1 VLRGAYTELALGRL
15 GQSANGDASHDIN
28 DSIAINNRTK
38 KDGILG
44 DVKTGRK
51 HQAKRT
57 AYDYEFMSTDNH
69 TRRAFLTKL
78 TAAAAG
84 GLLANRSRNA
94 FASTAPEPHIT
105 FPTAPRDRI
114 SVASYPFR
122 AYIESP
128 ANRDRDAKH
137 PGMDLK
143 DFPAEVVRKFNVHVI
158 EPHSRHFRS
167 LDAAY
172 LSSFREALAKAN
184 VKVVNIAVDGQD
196 SYYDADPA
204 VRAKAVAYGKKFVD
218 VAVQIGSPSVRVHIN
233 RAKNSG
239 PDVQRTAESLRE
251 VVSYAAGKKVVVN
264 LENDDL
270 VSEDAFFIVKV
281 IEAVNH
287 PYLHALPDFA
297 NSMMSGNPDF
307 NYRALTAMFQHA
319 YGICHVKDGEA
330 DDSGKYIFIDMK
342 KSFDILKAS
351 GYRGYCSMEY
361 DAPGDP
367 YAPTTKLIEQ
377 TIQYL
382 S

>member
-1 VLRGAYTELALGRL
+1 M
-15 GQSANGDASHDIN
+15 
-28 DSIAINNRTK
+28 IAIQMHSPRETSPFPS
-38 KDGILG
+38 
-44 DVKTGRK
+44 R
-51 HQAKRT
+51 
-57 AYDYEFMSTDNH
+57 
-69 TRRAFLTKL
+69 TRREFLTDLATL
-78 TAAAAG
+78 TAGVLVGTRSPHLFAA
-84 GLLANRSRNA
+84 S
-94 FASTAPEPHIT
+94 SSQPHIQ

-122 AYIESP
+122 AYIDNP
-128 ANRDRDAKH
+128 TNHDRDAKL

-143 DFPAEVVRKFNVHVI
+143 DFAAEVVKKFNIHNI

-172 LSSFREALAKAN
+172 LNSFREALAKAN

-204 VRAKAVAYGKKFVD
+204 TRRKAVAYGKKFVD
-218 VAVQIGSPSVRVHIN
+218 VAVLIGSPSVRVHIN

-239 PDVQRTAESLRE
+239 PDVPRTAESLRE
-251 VVSYAAGKKVVVN
+251 VVNYAAGKNVLVN

-281 IEAVNH
+281 IETVNH

-297 NSMMSGNPDF
+297 NSMMSGKPDF

-330 DDSGKYIFIDMK
+330 DDDGKYVNIDLK

-361 DAPGDP
+361 DASGDP
-367 YAPTTKLIEQ
+367 YAPTAKLIEQ
-377 TIQYL
+377 TIQYIA
-382 S
+382 

>member
-1 VLRGAYTELALGRL
+1 MISLQSMIAQWE
-15 GQSANGDASHDIN
+15 GQFWE
-28 DSIAINNRTK
+28 
-38 KDGILG
+38 
-44 DVKTGRK
+44 VKSGGKR
-51 HQAKRT
+51 QAKGT
-57 AYDYEFMSTDNH
+57 AYDYGFMSTDNP
-69 TRRAFLTKL
+69 TRRAFLTTL
-78 TAAAAG
+78 TAVAGG

-94 FASTAPEPHIT
+94 FASTASEPHIT
-105 FPTAPRDRI
+105 FPTARRDRI

-128 ANRDRDAKH
+128 SNHDRDAKH

-143 DFPAEVVRKFNVHVI
+143 DFPAEVVKKFNVHNI
-158 EPHSRHFRS
+158 EPHSRHFGS

-172 LSSFREALAKAN
+172 LTSFRQALGKAN

-196 SYYDADPA
+196 SYYDGDPA
-204 VRAKAVAYGKKFVD
+204 VRAKAIAYGKKFVD

-251 VVSYAAGKKVVVN
+251 VVNYAAGKNVFVN

-270 VSEDAFFIVKV
+270 ISEDASFIVKV

-330 DDSGKYIFIDMK
+330 DDNGKYIFIDMR

-361 DAPGDP
+361 DAAGGP
-367 YAPTTKLIEQ
+367 YAPTAKLIEQ